1 MNEELEVQNAIPPAE
16 VTEQTEANSP
26 VVEET
31 EEGAAEQTAEAA
43 EKQDPWYKRRIDELT
58 RDKHEA
64 RRQAERMEK
73 LLVQQEEMLRRMQ
86 PEREPEAPK
95 SLAPNP
101 ADFAGGEYDPRY
113 MQAMLQHT
121 RESAIAEAKQAVAAE
136 YEARQQRE
144 AMSAQQARLET
155 AEAAARAKYPDYD
168 SVIETITSDP
178 RLAQNPTIR
187 QALLGL
193 DNGPDIAY
201 QLGRDPSLAYEIA
214 SMNPIQ
220 AGIKLASLL
229 RPEATPKTAPNPIKP
244 ITGSG
249 NTAGKPDPATMS
261 TKDYIAYMNNKERE
275 ERMARRTR

>member
-1 MNEELEVQNAIPPAE
+1 MSEELEVQNAIPPAE

-26 VVEET
+26 VEEENNEVE
-31 EEGAAEQTAEAA
+31 APAEAA

-64 RRQAERMEK
+64 RRQVERMEK
-73 LLVQQEEMLRRMQ
+73 LMQQQEEMLRRIQ
-86 PEREPEAPK
+86 PEDKPQESKLTPPDPRQ
-95 SLAPNP
+95 
-101 ADFAGGEYDPRY
+101 FAGGEYDPRY
-113 MQAMLQHT
+113 MEAVRQYD
-121 RESAIAEAKQAVAAE
+121 RESIREEMRQTMNAE

-144 AMSAQQARLET
+144 AMSAQQAKLET

-178 RLAQNPTIR
+178 RLSQNPTIR

-201 QLGRDPSLAYEIA
+201 QLGRDPALAYEIA

-220 AGIKLASLL
+220 AGMKLASLI
-229 RPEATPKTAPNPIKP
+229 RPEATPRSAPKPISP
-244 ITGSG
+244 ITGTG
-249 NTAGKPDPATMS
+249 NNSGKPDPANMS

-275 ERMARRTR
+275 ERAARRTR